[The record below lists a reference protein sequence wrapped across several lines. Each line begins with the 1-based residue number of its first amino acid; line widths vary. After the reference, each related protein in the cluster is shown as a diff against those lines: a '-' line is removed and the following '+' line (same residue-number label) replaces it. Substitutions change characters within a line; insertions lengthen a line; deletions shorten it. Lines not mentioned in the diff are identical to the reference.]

1 MNKLTTRGKHRDD
14 VVGDAPVELKL
25 FPFTRFRVKHVLA
38 SFEPV
43 WSAIEVVKAEFETG
57 RRGVPNGTKRMIFA
71 DDEQPLRPQPVGFG
85 LMKPMDG
92 MLYIAN
98 ISVVPQAS
106 VTRESGPVCFG
117 VDGGDTGDED
127 DPPGAASAR
136 LQALGLVHRRGL
148 EIREK
153 VDQRLCR
160 DWLL

>member
-1 MNKLTTRGKHRDD
+1 MNKLKTRGKHRGD

-25 FPFTRFRVKHVLA
+25 FPFTRFRVKHVLT

-43 WSAIEVVKAEFETG
+43 WSAIEVVKAEFETS
-57 RRGVPNGTKRMIFA
+57 RRGCGRSGCSSSANIIRFVPFGT
-71 DDEQPLRPQPVGFG
+71 PVGFG

-117 VDGGDTGDED
+117 VDGGDTDDED

-148 EIREK
+148 GIGEK